1 MDIRQLNQNNI
12 PQKENPHTLYNF
24 FNKLNASEPQTF
36 GNYCVNYIE
45 LFPTEEESKDYLKN
59 HVSLFNDDPVS
70 KEKIMNGSNV
80 FNLPKSF
87 ENYEEKTL
95 LYIFYFM
102 TREHLQLFAAYSL
115 YKKKWIYDYKHQ
127 IWFKKNKDN
136 GKLYFFNPIEW
147 KLNEYIFGAIEPHN
161 FLNEDEVKSY
171 LQQEKKKES
180 KKKQGHKTANNNPN
194 NNNNPQTNNSGNSS
208 QKTEQKKE

>member
-24 FNKLNASEPQTF
+24 FNKLNSSEPPTF
-36 GNYCVNYIE
+36 GNYCFNYIE
-45 LFPTEEESKDYLKN
+45 AFPKEEECKDYLKN

-70 KEKIMNGSNV
+70 KEKIMNGSTS
-80 FNLPKSF
+80 FILPKFF

-102 TREHLQLFAAYSL
+102 TREHLQLVAAYSL

-147 KLNEYIFGAIEPHN
+147 KLNEYIFGNIEPHN
-161 FLNEDEVKSY
+161 FLREDEVKSY

-180 KKKQGHKTANNNPN
+180 KKKQGHKTGNNNT
-194 NNNNPQTNNSGNSS
+194 NNNPQTNNNGNTNP
-208 QKTEQKKE
+208 KTEQKKE